1 MLIGWKNELEI
12 GNEMIDTQH
21 RMLVLL
27 LRKLDIA
34 IKSSLEHK
42 IIMGILLEIR
52 RFTEF
57 HFLSEENL
65 MAELRYPNLL
75 DHEKIHSELLSQ
87 FNVFIAK
94 INRKQEFAEDIL
106 PLIHAWIAS
115 HVLHEDMKIAEFVG
129 NSKFRPI
136 AEECYGLYLK

>member
-1 MLIGWKNELEI
+1 MLIGWKEELEI

-21 RMLVLL
+21 RMLVLVL
-27 LRKLDIA
+27 VLRKLDIA

-65 MAELRYPNLL
+65 MSELRYPDLL
-75 DHEKIHSELLSQ
+75 DHEKIHSNLLSQ

-94 INRKQEFAEDIL
+94 INRKEEFAENIL
-106 PLIHAWIAS
+106 PVIHAAS
-115 HVLHEDMKIAEFVG
+115 HVANEDLKIARYVG
-129 NSKFRPI
+129 NSEFRPI